1 MIHARPT
8 LFLAW
13 AVDTFGQI
21 AISRDE
27 RAARFIEEAIELVHV
42 EKLPKDVLLRII
54 ERVYSRPRGDVYKE
68 IGQAQVTLE
77 CLAENVGLSADA
89 EAEREFARVRSI
101 PLEEWTK
108 RHDAKVAL
116 QIANL
121 SEYDGNKDFDASYD
135 LALRTVRERKTSGG
149 PGWPPTSDEMEG

>member
-1 MIHARPT
+1 MTRARPT

-13 AVDTFGQI
+13 AVNTFGQI
-21 AISRDE
+21 AINRDE
-27 RAARFIEEAIELVHV
+27 RAARFIEEAIELVHA
-42 EKLPKDVLLRII
+42 EELPRETLLRIV
-54 ERVYSRPRGDVYKE
+54 ERVYSRPRGQLANE
-68 IGQAQVTLE
+68 IGQAYATLE
-77 CLAENVGLSADA
+77 CLAENVGLCADT

-101 PLEEWTK
+101 PRDEWTK

-121 SEYDGNKDFDASYD
+121 SEYDGDKDFAASYD
-135 LALRTVRERKTSGG
+135 LALQTVRERKASGG